1 MHTATGTSRVSTG
14 GLDVRFVPAV
24 ASPEK
29 DVGRVSYPATDGRD
43 EVASGL
49 TDLRRGAQT
58 LVVALAATAVTAAC
72 SSGTSATPTAT
83 PSPSVSASPSVGT
96 AVIAAWRAEHLA
108 YAKALLSLNPN
119 DTDLAQTAINPALQR
134 AVAFIGAAK
143 LQGITVRGTQE
154 LGDPKVVSL
163 TPGARPTTAVVE
175 SCVHGGLILV
185 NGKTGKPVP
194 GLAGKATWNFEHTT
208 LTLVEGVG
216 WMVSDN
222 VVKQSLQE
230 SSCTGS

>member
-1 MHTATGTSRVSTG
+1 MSTATGTSRLSTG
-14 GLDVRFVPAV
+14 DLDVRFAPGL
-24 ASPEK
+24 ASSAK
-29 DVGRVSYPATDGRD
+29 DVGRLFHPATDGRD

-58 LVVALAATAVTAAC
+58 LVVAVVATAVTAAC
-72 SSGTSATPTAT
+72 SSGKSATPTVT
-83 PSPSVSASPSVGT
+83 PSPSVSPSPSVET
-96 AVIAAWRAEHLA
+96 AIIAAWRAEHVA

-163 TPGARPTTAVVE
+163 NPAVRPTTAVVE

-185 NGKTGKPVP
+185 NSKTGKPVP

-216 WMVSDN
+216 WMVSNN